1 MKILTRSDEIK
12 DILSN
17 KIDDKYII
25 DLILRFEKDILMKET
40 IKPYE
45 SYSPIYSG
53 IRPDGYFFSLKKH
66 HHILYDK
73 DCKLM
78 NHIRV
83 IGGSLEQVRKELGER
98 IWGKYLNTLRF

>member
-12 DILSN
+12 DILSY

-40 IKPYE
+40 IQHYE

-53 IRPDGYFFSLKKH
+53 IMQFGYFFSLKKH
-66 HHILYDK
+66 RHILYDK
-73 DCKLM
+73 DLNLM
-78 NHIRV
+78 NDILR
-83 IGGSLEQVRKELGER
+83 INGSLEQVRKELGER